1 MVIGNIG
8 SSSRLDYTA
17 IGDTVNL
24 ASRLEGVNKVFGT
37 KIIIS
42 EMTYQQAKEAI
53 EARPLDFLRV
63 KGKAI
68 PVRIYELV
76 GPRGG
81 VPAPLVEKSRLF
93 DEGLHL
99 YRKREFSQATAIFTQ
114 ILASDPQDIPSSIY
128 VKRCADLAGQ
138 HLPDDWDGVYTMTSK

>member
-1 MVIGNIG
+1 
-8 SSSRLDYTA
+8 
-17 IGDTVNL
+17 
-24 ASRLEGVNKVFGT
+24 
-37 KIIIS
+37 
-42 EMTYQQAKEAI
+42 
-53 EARPLDFLRV
+53 V

-76 GPRGG
+76 GPRGS

-93 DEGLHL
+93 DEGMHQ
-99 YRKREFSQATAIFTQ
+99 YRAREFSQATAIFTQ
-114 ILASDPQDIPSSIY
+114 ILASDPQDVPSSLY